1 MHSVEFPILR
11 ATIRKKGDEEKCQS
25 FGSSDIMK
33 QLNIIKQKVPEVQS
47 NIGRRTWDRLV
58 DTAPY
63 SVKRLKPM
71 ASRAY
76 LKMKEMM
83 TTCVIDY
90 PSTSVHLCESP
101 GGFVQAIGDE
111 ATHEWKW
118 CAISLNDDGSP
129 MPLYDLLP
137 MDKGEFINGDI
148 MDFSFCKNSLE
159 EGKADLVTAD
169 GAYNI
174 KHSSLESDHYPLLL
188 AQTRVALY
196 ALAPRGTFV
205 IKFFEGAELETLVYI
220 AYLTQ
225 LFVAV
230 SLIKP
235 TSSRPTNSE
244 RYIVARDF
252 VGSHDKE
259 ISDISQV
266 IVSPAWIR
274 EMQILMDRF
283 AKNQIEHLER
293 ALKQSAS
300 SCESHTSHTSHAR
313 PSSVAQVGLS
323 QRNFS
328 SNSSHRKK
336 LDK

>member
-1 MHSVEFPILR
+1 MPSVEFPILR
-11 ATIRKKGDEEKCQS
+11 ATIRKKGDREKCQS
-25 FGSSDIMK
+25 FDSSDIMK
-33 QLNIIKQKVPEVQS
+33 RLNKIKQKVPDVQS
-47 NIGRRTWDRLV
+47 NIGRHTWERLV

-63 SVKRLKPM
+63 SVKRAKPM

-76 LKMKEMM
+76 LKMKEIM

-118 CAISLNDDGSP
+118 CAISLNNDGSP

-137 MDKGEFINGDI
+137 MDKGEFIDGDI
-148 MDFSFCKNSLE
+148 MDLSFCKNSLE
-159 EGKADLVTAD
+159 KGKADLVTAD
-169 GAYNI
+169 GAYNVQ
-174 KHSSLESDHYPLLL
+174 HSSLESDHYPLLL

-205 IKFFEGAELETLVYI
+205 IKFFEGAKLETLVYI
-220 AYLTQ
+220 AYLTK
-225 LFVAV
+225 LFAAV
-230 SLIKP
+230 SIIKP
-235 TSSRPTNSE
+235 MSSRQTNSE

-252 VGSHDKE
+252 LGYTE
-259 ISDISQV
+259 ISDISQF

-274 EMQILMDRF
+274 EMRILMDRF

-293 ALKQSAS
+293 ALKQA
-300 SCESHTSHTSHAR
+300 
-313 PSSVAQVGLS
+313 V
-323 QRNFS
+323 
-328 SNSSHRKK
+328 
-336 LDK
+336 